1 MTLEEKIN
9 ADIKSAML
17 AKDSKKLEALRAIKS
32 AILLLKTSPEGLTPE
47 SEIKALQK
55 MVKQRKET
63 AEIYVSQNRPE
74 LAEVEIS
81 QAAVMEAY
89 LPQQMS
95 ADEIK
100 AAVAKIISETGASSA
115 ADMGKVMGAA
125 TKALAGKADGKV
137 ISTLVKEL
145 LSK

>member
-9 ADIKSAML
+9 ADIKTAML
-17 AKDSKKLEALRAIKS
+17 AKEAKKLEALRAIKS
-32 AILLLKTSPEGLTPE
+32 ALLLLKTSPEGLTPE

-63 AEIYVSQNRPE
+63 AEVYIGQNRPE
-74 LAEVEIS
+74 LAEVETA
-81 QAAVMEAY
+81 QASIIEAY

-95 ADEIK
+95 ADEIRT
-100 AAVAKIISETGASSA
+100 ALTKIIAETGASSP
-115 ADMGKVMGAA
+115 ADMGKVMGVA

-137 ISTLVKEL
+137 VSTLVKEL
-145 LSK
+145 LAK